1 MPANGSDSESYSLTE
16 DILTYKLS
24 REAISSIAETKKSVD
39 VYFSLR
45 KGVPEPVKEHEQIKP
60 IEVDDFPGYAEK
72 FDVFNMIGNLV
83 RISIDYTY
91 FNDVGFKNYLK
102 STGSDFDMDGHLKEF
117 QKKRAA
123 SRIAKLKMLKEI
135 ARHTAEMS
143 MLCLLTRRQNSLK
156 PGYRPPRTLVPESK
170 TVLKNAMEAVKKDY
184 ERLEKERKFGPSE
197 KWKRLGLVE
206 YLPPHDKNLDVDRM
220 DDENLDE

>member
-72 FDVFNMIGNLV
+72 FDVFNMIGNL
-83 RISIDYTY
+83 
-91 FNDVGFKNYLK
+91 NYLK